1 MLKLKINMKLCI
13 IGGGLTGLSLARALI
28 KKGLFVDIFLG
39 KKSLDFNR
47 SRTIGISNDNL
58 IYFNKEILDIKK
70 LLWDIKK
77 IEIYSEYL
85 RNEKILNFENNNKT
99 LFAILRNYKLQSK
112 LLISLKKE
120 KLCKFKNNFNYKLS
134 NLKKYKL
141 IINCEN
147 NNYFSKRFFARS
159 LKKKYNSFAYTTIL
173 KHKKIRNNVASQT
186 FTKNGPLAFLP
197 LSELETSV
205 VYSIKNKKDINLE
218 ELIKKYNTKY
228 SITNF
233 GISHFFELK
242 SSNLR
247 TYYYKNI
254 LAFGDLLHRLHPLAG
269 QGFNMTIRDIQDL
282 SNLIDLKLKNGLEVD
297 NSICVDFQNNTRHKN
312 YLFSSGIDFI
322 YEFFNLET
330 KMDNNIISKSVR
342 LIGKNKFLNRTFKNL
357 ANRGFKI

>member
-1 MLKLKINMKLCI
+1 MKLCI
-13 IGGGLTGLSLARALI
+13 LGGGLTGLSLAKSLV
-28 KKGLFVDIFLG
+28 KKGLSVDIFLN
-39 KKSLDFNR
+39 KKKLDLNR

-77 IEIYSEYL
+77 IEIYSDNL
-85 RNEKILNFENNNKT
+85 KNEKILNFENNNKT
-99 LFAILRNYKLQSK
+99 LFAIIRNYQLQSK
-112 LLISLKKE
+112 LFTSLKKDS
-120 KLCKFKNNFNYKLS
+120 LCNFKNNFDYSLS
-134 NLKKYKL
+134 NSKKYKL

-147 NNYFSKRFFARS
+147 YNYFSKKFFAKS
-159 LKKKYNSFAYTTIL
+159 LKKKYDSFAYTTIL
-173 KHKKIRNNVASQT
+173 KHKKIRNNTASQI

-197 LSELETSV
+197 LSEIETSI
-205 VYSIKNKKDINLE
+205 VYSIKGKKNINLK
-218 ELIKKYNTKY
+218 ELIKKYNPKY

-233 GISHFFELK
+233 GTSNFFELK

-247 TYYYKNI
+247 TYYHKNI

-269 QGFNMTIRDIQDL
+269 QGFNMTIRDIRDL
-282 SNLIDLKLKNGLEVD
+282 SNLIDLKSKNGLEVD
-297 NSICVDFQNNTRHKN
+297 NSICQDFQNMTRHKN

-342 LIGKNKFLNRTFKNL
+342 LIGKNKFLNRTFKNI
-357 ANRGFKI
+357 ANRGFEI

>member
-1 MLKLKINMKLCI
+1 MKLCI
-13 IGGGLTGLSLARALI
+13 LGGGLTGLSLAKSLV
-28 KKGLFVDIFLG
+28 KKGLSVDIFLS
-39 KKSLDFNR
+39 KKNLDFNM

-77 IEIYSEYL
+77 IEIYSDNL
-85 RNEKILNFENNNKT
+85 RYEKILNFENNNKT
-99 LFAILRNYKLQSK
+99 LFAIVRNYELQSK
-112 LLISLKKE
+112 LLKSLKKE
-120 KLCKFKNNFNYKLS
+120 KLCKFRNNFNYQLL
-134 NLKKYKL
+134 NLRNYGL

-147 NNYFSKRFFARS
+147 NNYFSKKYFARS
-159 LKKKYNSFAYTTIL
+159 FKKKYDSFAYTTIL
-173 KHKKIRNNVASQT
+173 KHKKITNNVASQI

-197 LSELETSV
+197 LSELQTSV
-205 VYSIKNKKDINLE
+205 VYSIKGKKNINLE

-228 SITNF
+228 SIINF
-233 GISHFFELK
+233 GISNSFELK

-247 TYYYKNI
+247 IYYHKNI

-282 SNLIDLKLKNGLEVD
+282 SNLIDIKLKNGLELD
-297 NSICVDFQNNTRHKN
+297 NSICEDFQNITRHKN

-330 KMDNNIISKSVR
+330 KMNNNIISKSVR
-342 LIGKNKFLNRTFKNL
+342 LIGKNKFLNRTFKNI
-357 ANRGFKI
+357 ANKGFRI

>member
-1 MLKLKINMKLCI
+1 MKLCI
-13 IGGGLTGLSLARALI
+13 LGGGLTGLSLAKSLI
-28 KKGLFVDIFLG
+28 KKGLSVDIFLS
-39 KKSLDFNR
+39 KKNLNLNK

-58 IYFNKEILDIKK
+58 IYFNREILDIKK
-70 LLWDIKK
+70 LLWDINK
-77 IEIYSEYL
+77 IEIYSDNL

-99 LFAILRNYKLQSK
+99 LFALLRNYQLQSN
-112 LLISLKKE
+112 LFTSLKKE
-120 KLCKFKNNFNYKLS
+120 KLCKLKNNFSYKLS

-147 NNYFSKRFFARS
+147 DNYFSKKFFARS

-173 KHKKIRNNVASQT
+173 KHKRITNDTATQI

-205 VYSIKNKKDINLE
+205 VYSIKGKKNINLK

-228 SITNF
+228 SIKNF
-233 GISHFFELK
+233 GISNFFELK

-269 QGFNMTIRDIQDL
+269 QGFNMTIRDIKDL
-282 SNLIDLKLKNGLEVD
+282 SNIIDLKLKSGLEVD
-297 NSICVDFQNNTRHKN
+297 NSICVDFQNMTRHKN
-312 YLFSSGIDFI
+312 YLFSRGIDFI

-330 KMDNNIISKSVR
+330 KMNNNIISNSVR
-342 LIGKNKFLNRTFKNL
+342 ILGKNKFLNRTFKNV
-357 ANRGFKI
+357 ANKGFEI

>member
-1 MLKLKINMKLCI
+1 MKLCI
-13 IGGGLTGLSLARALI
+13 LGGGLTGLSLAKSMI
-28 KKGLFVDIFLG
+28 KKGLSVDIFLS

-58 IYFNKEILDIKK
+58 LYFNKEILDIKE

-77 IEIYSEYL
+77 IEIYSDNL
-85 RNEKILNFENNNKT
+85 RNEKVLNFENNNKT

-112 LLISLKKE
+112 LLKSLKKE
-120 KLCKFKNNFNYKLS
+120 KLCKFKDNFNYELS

-147 NNYFSKRFFARS
+147 NNYFSKKFFSRS
-159 LKKKYNSFAYTTIL
+159 LKKKYDSFAYTTIL
-173 KHKKIRNNVASQT
+173 KHKKIKNNTASQI
-186 FTKNGPLAFLP
+186 FTKIGPLAFLP
-197 LSELETSV
+197 LSELETSI
-205 VYSIKNKKDINLE
+205 VYSIKGKKNIELK

-233 GISHFFELK
+233 GTSNVFELK

-247 TYYYKNI
+247 TYYHKNI

-269 QGFNMTIRDIQDL
+269 QGFNMTIRDIRDL

-297 NSICVDFQNNTRHKN
+297 NSICEEFQNVTKYKN

-322 YEFFNLET
+322 YEFFNFES
-330 KMDNNIISKSVR
+330 KMNNNIISKSVR
-342 LIGKNKFLNRTFKNL
+342 LIGKNKFLNKSFENL